1 MALQL
6 ARKPQIL
13 RAPTAARRPVRVVAK
28 AAPQDEQPT
37 NRIKQ
42 AALAGVV
49 ASALLLGSAV
59 APEEAF
65 AARSGGRVSSSGFS
79 SRRSMPRAAP

>member
-1 MALQL
+1 MALRLSQPRVI
-6 ARKPQIL
+6 ARGPV
-13 RAPTAARRPVRVVAK
+13 AGRRPVRVLAK
-28 AAPQDEQPT
+28 AAPQEPQTGD
-37 NRIKQ
+37 RIKQ

-59 APEEAF
+59 APDEAL